1 MSSSANTRGRI
12 LVLVA
17 PSGSGKS
24 TLANRL
30 REAYPDL
37 QFSISATTRP
47 PREGEVDGRDY
58 HFLSPEEFEARI
70 QRGEFIEWEEVYN
83 GTRYGTLR
91 SAIENQRDKGYH
103 VLLDIDVKG
112 AHRIDEIFGEEA
124 LSVFI
129 KPPSIDELE
138 RRLRARGTEDES
150 SLQDRLNRAREELQ
164 WEDRFDRKIVNDDLE
179 TAWNELLQIVRPF
192 LDAP

>member
-1 MSSSANTRGRI
+1 MSSDPKKRGRI

-24 TLANRL
+24 TLAKRL

-37 QFSISATTRP
+37 HFSISATTRE
-47 PREGEVDGRDY
+47 PRAGEEDGREY
-58 HFLSPEEFEARI
+58 HFLSPDEFEARL
-70 QRGEFIEWEEVYN
+70 QRGEFVEWEEVYN

-112 AHRIDEIFGEEA
+112 ARRIHEMYGDEA
-124 LSVFI
+124 LAIFI

-150 SLQDRLNRAREELQ
+150 SLQNRLRRAREELQ

-179 TAWNELLQIVRPF
+179 AAWNELLQIVRPF

>member
-1 MSSSANTRGRI
+1 MSSSAKTRGRI

-24 TLANRL
+24 TLAKRL

-37 QFSISATTRP
+37 QFSISATTRE
-47 PREGEVDGRDY
+47 PREGEVDGREY
-58 HFLSPEEFEARI
+58 HFLTPDEFEARR
-70 QRGEFIEWEEVYN
+70 QRDEFIEWEEVYN

-112 AHRIDEIFGEEA
+112 ARRINEIYGNDA
-124 LSVFI
+124 LSIFI
-129 KPPSIDELE
+129 KPPSIEELE
-138 RRLRARGTEDES
+138 RRLRERGTEDES
-150 SLQDRLNRAREELQ
+150 SLKDRLNRARKELE

-192 LDAP
+192 LDAS

>member
-1 MSSSANTRGRI
+1 MSSNQKNRGHI

-30 REAYPDL
+30 RKAYPDL
-37 QFSISATTRP
+37 QFSISATTRA
-47 PREGEVDGRDY
+47 PREGEIDGQDY
-58 HFLSPEEFEARI
+58 HFLSPDEFEERL
-70 QRGEFIEWEEVYN
+70 QRDEFIEWEEVYN

-112 AHRIDEIFGEEA
+112 ARRIDEIYGNES
-124 LSVFI
+124 LSIFI

-150 SLQDRLNRAREELQ
+150 SLQDRLNRAREELE
-164 WEDRFDRKIVNDDLE
+164 WEDRFDRKIINDNLE